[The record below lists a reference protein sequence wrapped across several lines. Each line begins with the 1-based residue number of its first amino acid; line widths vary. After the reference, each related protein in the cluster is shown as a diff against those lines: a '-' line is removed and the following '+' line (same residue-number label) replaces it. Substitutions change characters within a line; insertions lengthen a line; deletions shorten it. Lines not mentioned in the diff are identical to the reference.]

1 MKLSSLLKMVTPV
14 SFYGTHVDTGQFSL
28 SPDPE
33 IGSVHY
39 RAQDVKPGGL
49 FVAIKGLIADGHDF
63 IDDALARGASAI
75 VTQKPV
81 VKKSIIIE
89 VKNTRKALAAI
100 SDQFFSNPS
109 KKLQVIG
116 ITGTN
121 GKTTTAYL
129 LEHLLSEAGIKVG
142 VIGTLNYRYSGKT
155 FQNPMTTPESYDL
168 QKILAEMLKSG
179 ITHVV
184 MEVTSHAID
193 RDRIY
198 NCRFNLLI
206 FTNLTQDHLDYH
218 GDMNS
223 YWSCKKKLF
232 TQLSDYGSS
241 ENGISAVINHNN
253 EKGKELIKLL
263 EKSIGKPSVLSAGFS
278 NGNSIR
284 AKDITHDL
292 TGITGIIVTPA
303 GSFGFK
309 SPLVG
314 KHNLEN
320 ILCAAGVGIVLNLTL
335 DSIKKGIQSVCAV
348 PGRLESIPNTINRFI
363 YVDYAHTPDALYN
376 VLSALKLSATGR
388 IICVFGC
395 GGNRD
400 KSKRTLMG
408 QTAARLCDLTV
419 ITSDNPRTEPPLE
432 IIEPIAQGA
441 KKIISNRYTPADLS
455 AGFRKKGYVVEPDR
469 KRAIALAIMASRAG
483 DIVLIAGKGDET
495 YQIIGNH
502 TISFDD
508 RIETKTALSKLEIQG
523 SEHHSDNRPEPE
535 TQNPIPWSTAE
546 ILEATGGDL
555 LSGDLEHF
563 FSGISI
569 DSRSISVDKLFVAIK
584 GDTHDGHSFTGDVIE
599 RGVSGLLIDRRKT
612 HTLPGKK
619 LAENG
624 IVCVTVTD
632 TIKALGDLAAFH
644 RKRLNAA
651 VVAITGSNGKT
662 STRKMT
668 AGVVSKRFST
678 LSTCGNLN
686 NHIGLPLTLLN
697 LNVHHKWAVLEL
709 GMNHPGEI
717 KRLGEICS
725 PDIGVITNIGPA
737 HLEGLG
743 SLDAVMQAKGEL
755 LEEIKPDGTAVLNA
769 DDPRLLH
776 LARHTSGKVLFFGRS
791 KNARIRALSL
801 KGTET
806 GLSFVLA
813 LPEDRITVDL
823 KTPAVFMISNALAA
837 AAVGY
842 LSGLTAGEIKDGL
855 EAFKP
860 VTGRMNM
867 LKTGRGIT
875 IIDDTYNANPDSMKA
890 AINTLR
896 SLKGNHAGI
905 LIAGDMLELG
915 EHAESMHRNI
925 GRIAAGSDIAKLY
938 VFGEFARTVAA
949 GAMDEDMDPR
959 NIFIGTKEQILEDI
973 KYRLDPGDWILVKGS
988 RGMTMETIVQELSDW
1003 ANQ

>member
-1 MKLSSLLKMVTPV
+1 MKLSSLLKTAAPV
-14 SFYGTHVDTGQFSL
+14 SFWGTRPDAGQFSL

-49 FVAIKGLIADGHDF
+49 FVAIKGLVADGHEF

-81 VKKSIIIE
+81 VKNSIIVE

-100 SDQFFSNPS
+100 SDQFYSSPS
-109 KKLQVIG
+109 KKLYVIG

-121 GKTTTAYL
+121 GKTTTAFIV
-129 LEHLLSEAGIKVG
+129 EHLLSEAGIKVG

-168 QKILAEMLKSG
+168 QKILAEMHKSG

-193 RDRIY
+193 LDRIY

-218 GDMNS
+218 GDMDS
-223 YWSCKKKLF
+223 YWSCKKRLF
-232 TQLSDYGSS
+232 TQLPDYGSS

-284 AKDITHDL
+284 AENITRDL
-292 TGITGIIVTPA
+292 HGINGTIVTPV

-314 KHNLEN
+314 NHNLEN
-320 ILCAAGVGIVLNLTL
+320 ILCAAGAGVVLNLTL
-335 DSIKKGIQSVCAV
+335 DSIKKGIQAVCAV
-348 PGRLESIPNTINRFI
+348 PGRLESIHNTIHRFI

-376 VLSALKLSATGR
+376 VLSALKSSATGR

-400 KSKRTLMG
+400 KTKRPLMG
-408 QTAARLCDLTV
+408 QTATKFCDLTV
-419 ITSDNPRTEPPLE
+419 ITSDNPRTEPPVE
-432 IIEPIAQGA
+432 IIEQIVQGA
-441 KKIISNRYTPADLS
+441 KKTISEVYTPADLS

-469 KRAIALAIMASRAG
+469 RKAIALAITASRTG
-483 DIVLIAGKGDET
+483 DIVLIAGKGNET
-495 YQIIGNH
+495 YQIIGTH

-508 RIETKTALSKLEIQG
+508 RIEARTALSKMKIQG
-523 SEHHSDNRPEPE
+523 SEHNSYDNPEPE
-535 TQNPIPWSTAE
+535 TRNPIPWTTAE
-546 ILEATGGDL
+546 ILEATGGNL
-555 LSGDLEHF
+555 LSGDLEHS
-563 FSGISI
+563 FSGIFI
-569 DSRSISVDKLFVAIK
+569 DSRSISLDKLFVAIK
-584 GDTHDGHSFTGDVIE
+584 GNIHDGHSFTGDVIKH
-599 RGVSGLLIDRRKT
+599 GVRGLLIDRTKT
-612 HTLPGKK
+612 HTLPGEDSMK
-619 LAENG
+619 NG
-624 IVCVTVTD
+624 IVCVTVND

-644 RKRLNAA
+644 RKRSSAA

-668 AGVVSKRFST
+668 AAVVSRRFST

-697 LNVHHKWAVLEL
+697 LDGDHKWAVLEL

-743 SLDAVMQAKGEL
+743 SLDAVMHAKGEL
-755 LEEIKPDGTAVLNA
+755 LEGITPDGTAVLNA
-769 DDPRLLH
+769 DDPRVLH
-776 LARHTSGKVLFFGRS
+776 LAQYTSRKVLFFGRS
-791 KNARIRALSL
+791 KDARIRALSV

-806 GLSFVLA
+806 GLCFDLA
-813 LPEDRITVDL
+813 LPEERIPVNL

-842 LSGLTAGEIKDGL
+842 LLGLTAGEIKDGL
-855 EAFKP
+855 ENFKP
-860 VTGRMNM
+860 VTGRMNI
-867 LKTGRGIT
+867 LKTGRRIT

-896 SLKGNHAGI
+896 SLKGNHTGI
-905 LIAGDMLELG
+905 LVAGDMLELG
-915 EHAESMHRNI
+915 EHAESMHRDI
-925 GRIAAGSDIAKLY
+925 GQIAAGSDIAKLY
-938 VFGEFARTVAA
+938 ITGEFARTVAL
-949 GAMDEDMDPR
+949 GAMDKDMNPLD
-959 NIFIGTKEQILEDI
+959 IFTGTKEQILEDI
-973 KYRLDPGDWILVKGS
+973 KYRLGSGDWVLVKGS
-988 RGMTMETIVQELSDW
+988 RGMAMETIVQELLDW
-1003 ANQ
+1003 ANN